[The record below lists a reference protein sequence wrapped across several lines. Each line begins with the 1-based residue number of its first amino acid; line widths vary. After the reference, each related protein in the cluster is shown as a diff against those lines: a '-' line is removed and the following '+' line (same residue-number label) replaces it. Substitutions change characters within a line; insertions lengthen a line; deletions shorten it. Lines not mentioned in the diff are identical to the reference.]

1 MTVSIGQLLDHMLNG
16 ASYEKYVLF

>member
-16 ASYEKYVLF
+16 ASYGKYVLF